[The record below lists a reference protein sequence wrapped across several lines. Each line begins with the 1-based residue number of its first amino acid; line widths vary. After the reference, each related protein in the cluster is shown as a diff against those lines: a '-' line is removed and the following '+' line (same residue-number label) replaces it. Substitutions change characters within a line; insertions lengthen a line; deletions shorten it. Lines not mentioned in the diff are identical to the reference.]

1 MLGQRVNCLDV
12 LVFLEFTFLD
22 PSLEALV
29 VPVLDLVV
37 VAAWELLHQHG
48 PLWADLL
55 EELDK
60 FDILLNSPLVF
71 HNVRINPI
79 QPPLSTLLRQTAWQ
93 MLSNVLP
100 FGASVSLD
108 DLGEDSV
115 LLWSPSA
122 IVIELSLTDQLIIA
136 LVAFKQGFAHLF
148 GDMSEF
154 LHTMQVDQEHK
165 LIIFLFGPFGDFFY
179 VVVLAL
185 ALGRG
190 AAMAAAGAAV
200 VIHYCHDWN
209 NFLDLHL
216 LGYD

>member
-1 MLGQRVNCLDV
+1 MLGQRVDCLDV

-29 VPVLDLVV
+29 VPVLNLVV
-37 VAAWELLHQHG
+37 VAAWELLHQHC

-60 FDILLNSPLVF
+60 FDILLNCPLVL

-79 QPPLSTLLRQTAWQ
+79 QPTLSTLLRQTTWQ

-100 FGASVSLD
+100 LGASVSLD
-108 DLGEDSV
+108 DLGEDGV

-122 IVIELSLTDQLIIA
+122 IVIELSLTDELIIA
-136 LVAFKQGFAHLF
+136 LVAFKQGFSHLF

-154 LHTMQVDQEHK
+154 LHTMQVDQEHE
-165 LIIFLFGPFGDFFY
+165 LIVFFFGPFGDFFD

-185 ALGRG
+185 ALG
-190 AAMAAAGAAV
+190 
-200 VIHYCHDWN
+200 
-209 NFLDLHL
+209 
-216 LGYD
+216 

>member
-1 MLGQRVNCLDV
+1 MLGQGVNCLDV

-29 VPVLDLVV
+29 VPVLNLVV
-37 VAAWELLHQHG
+37 VAAWELLHQLC

-60 FDILLNSPLVF
+60 FDILLNSPLILD
-71 HNVRINPI
+71 NVRINSI
-79 QPPLSTLLRQTAWQ
+79 QPTLSTLLRKTAWQ
-93 MLSNVLP
+93 MLSDVLP

-108 DLGEDSV
+108 DLGEDGV

-122 IVIELSLTDQLIIA
+122 IVIELSLADQLIIA
-136 LVAFKQGFAHLF
+136 LMAFKQGFSHLF

-154 LHTMQVDQEHK
+154 LHTVEVDQEHK
-165 LIIFLFGPFGDFFY
+165 LIVFFFGPFGNFFD
-179 VVVLAL
+179 VVVFAL

-190 AAMAAAGAAV
+190 AAMAAA
-200 VIHYCHDWN
+200 
-209 NFLDLHL
+209 
-216 LGYD
+216 